1 MGKRF
6 EQILHRKD
14 TQMVRKHEKMF
25 KSLFSSEI
33 NFKTTRF
40 FFTPTK
46 MAKIKKT
53 DNSKCRE
60 DTGKLE
66 PSYIAGEIKI
76 AGEQCCSFFL

>member
-6 EQILHRKD
+6 EQILHQKD
-14 TQMVRKHEKMF
+14 TQMVCKYEKMF

-33 NFKTTRF
+33 NFKTTMRF

-46 MAKIKKT
+46 MAKMKKT
-53 DNSKCRE
+53 DKSKCRE

-66 PSYIAGEIKI
+66 PSYTAGEMKMV
-76 AGEQCCSFFL
+76 E